1 MNPDILHADWRISV
15 RSQEGSSC
23 VEVAKVPGVVGVRD
37 SKDRAGGHLEFTP
50 AEVGRLFGRIRS
62 GSLDL

>member
-1 MNPDILHADWRISV
+1 MNPDILHAVWRISV

-23 VEVAKVPGVVGVRD
+23 VEVAKAPGVVGVRD

-50 AEVGRLFGRIRS
+50 AEIGGLFSRIRS
-62 GSLDL
+62 GALDL